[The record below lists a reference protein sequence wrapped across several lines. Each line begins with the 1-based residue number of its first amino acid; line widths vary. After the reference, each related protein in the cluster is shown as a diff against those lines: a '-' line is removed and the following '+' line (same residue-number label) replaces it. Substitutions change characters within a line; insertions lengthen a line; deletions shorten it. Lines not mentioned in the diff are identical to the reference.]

1 MPPLTPLNRTDR
13 HFLQQAFA
21 HAHADGTPTA
31 PNPRVGCLIVAANG
45 TVISQAVSAPAGG
58 PHAEVIALDQA
69 GSAAAGA
76 TVYVT
81 LEPCDH
87 YGRTPPCT
95 TGLLAANVARVV
107 YALGD
112 ANPLAGGGAARLQA
126 NGIAIAG
133 PLNPTDP
140 LYDAISSELDG
151 FISVVTVRRPQVT
164 LKLAQDSN
172 GNTKPGQTAY
182 LTGMKARRSVHRMR
196 ALTDAVLVGAGT
208 VKADN
213 PQLNVRET
221 GSSLRVR
228 SRATHQP
235 RAVVLDRRLQSPPE
249 AAVFRDGTI
258 LITTNGHDLAKLAP
272 YRNRGVKVCQLQAT
286 GNDIDDV
293 TNALY
298 TLAKE
303 GINQVFAEPGLTLA
317 QALVDAHVVDRLVLH
332 VTGFATTASFAP
344 CVSLDGFRLHASG
357 RFDPTDSQFTFVPN
371 RKNP

>member
-1 MPPLTPLNRTDR
+1 MPPLLPLNPTDR

-21 HAHADGTPTA
+21 YAHADGTPTA

-45 TVISQAVSAPAGG
+45 TIISQTVSAPAGG

-95 TGLLAANVARVV
+95 TRLHAANVARVV
-107 YALGD
+107 YALSD
-112 ANPLAGGGAARLQA
+112 DNPLAGGGAATLQA

-133 PLNPTDP
+133 PLAATDP
-140 LYDAISSELDG
+140 LFDAISSDLHG
-151 FISVVTVRRPQVT
+151 FITVVAAHRPQIT
-164 LKLAQDSN
+164 LKLAQDPD

-182 LTGMKARRSVHRMR
+182 LTGAKARRSVHRMR

-208 VKADN
+208 VTADD
-213 PQLNVRET
+213 PQLNVRDT
-221 GSSLRVR
+221 GSSMRVG
-228 SRATHQP
+228 SRATYQP
-235 RAVVLDRRLQSPPE
+235 RAVVLDRRLQSPPD
-249 AAVFRDGTI
+249 AAVFRNGTI
-258 LITTNGHDLAKLAP
+258 LITTDDHDPARLVA
-272 YRNRGVKVCQLQAT
+272 YRNRGVNVRQLQAT
-286 GNDIDDV
+286 GDDVDDV
-293 TNALY
+293 TNALN
-298 TLAKE
+298 TLAQE

-317 QALVDAHVVDRLVLH
+317 QTLVDAHVVDRLVLH
-332 VTGFATTASFAP
+332 VAGFASTATFTP
-344 CVSLDGFRLHASG
+344 CVPLDDFRLHASG
-357 RFDPTDSQFTFVPN
+357 RFDTTDFQFTFVPN